1 MLILVFAGCTCH
13 FVVVVCCGFFSVCV
27 CVCVCVFVCV
37 FFFVV
42 FFFFFFFFFFR
53 APVHIVQKQM
63 LSAYFVRTV
72 PVVRS
77 NAHPSG
83 IHGGHRLE

>member
-1 MLILVFAGCTCH
+1 MGVLVCE
-13 FVVVVCCGFFSVCV
+13 
-27 CVCVCVFVCV
+27 CVFP
-37 FFFVV
+37 
-42 FFFFFFFFFFR
+42 FFFFFFR

-77 NAHPSG
+77 NAHPTG
-83 IHGGHRLE
+83 IHGGHRLESILRPATFFRGDWP